1 VHTVVGTAANVG
13 DVTQTAQ
20 VLHGEEKTVYLDAG
34 YTGVEKREELKDREI
49 DWQVAMKRGKLKAM
63 PEDSV
68 LGQLLR
74 KLESV
79 KASIRSKV
87 EHPFHIVKNLFHFR
101 KVRYKGLAKNTA
113 QLHTLFGLANLMI
126 AKRILLTPLD
136 STRGL
141 AMRNHVL
148 VLALITAFGAGLSSV
163 ATAGEMVDVYKN
175 PNCDCCGK
183 WIDHLKD
190 AGFEVRAHNVMDV
203 PATRKRLGMPDRL
216 GSCHTAKVAGY
227 VVEGHVPAGDIQR
240 LLKEKPKALGIAVPS
255 MPPGSPGMESSKPV
269 PYNTLLVQSGG
280 EASIFAKH

>member
-1 VHTVVGTAANVG
+1 
-13 DVTQTAQ
+13 
-20 VLHGEEKTVYLDAG
+20 
-34 YTGVEKREELKDREI
+34 
-49 DWQVAMKRGKLKAM
+49 
-63 PEDSV
+63 
-68 LGQLLR
+68 
-74 KLESV
+74 
-79 KASIRSKV
+79 
-87 EHPFHIVKNLFHFR
+87 
-101 KVRYKGLAKNTA
+101 
-113 QLHTLFGLANLMI
+113 
-126 AKRILLTPLD
+126 
-136 STRGL
+136 
-141 AMRNHVL
+141 MRNHVL

-163 ATAGEMVDVYKN
+163 ATAGEMVDVYKS

-240 LLKEKPKALGIAVPS
+240 LLKEKPKALGNAVAS

>member
-1 VHTVVGTAANVG
+1 
-13 DVTQTAQ
+13 
-20 VLHGEEKTVYLDAG
+20 
-34 YTGVEKREELKDREI
+34 
-49 DWQVAMKRGKLKAM
+49 
-63 PEDSV
+63 
-68 LGQLLR
+68 
-74 KLESV
+74 
-79 KASIRSKV
+79 
-87 EHPFHIVKNLFHFR
+87 
-101 KVRYKGLAKNTA
+101 
-113 QLHTLFGLANLMI
+113 
-126 AKRILLTPLD
+126 
-136 STRGL
+136 
-141 AMRNHVL
+141 MRNHVL

-269 PYNTLLVQSGG
+269 PYNTLLVQSGC
-280 EASIFAKH
+280 ETSIFAKH